1 MGTDHLNV
9 AELKQNGVRVGFT
22 PGVLTEAVAE
32 MAIALL
38 LATSRRL
45 NEAYK
50 IIHKYDSILQFI
62 NNFTILIE
70 IFSTQVTNG
79 NPSRGR
85 QNFCADRA
93 SMDHL

>member
-50 IIHKYDSILQFI
+50 IIHKYDSILHFI

-79 NPSRGR
+79 NLSRGR